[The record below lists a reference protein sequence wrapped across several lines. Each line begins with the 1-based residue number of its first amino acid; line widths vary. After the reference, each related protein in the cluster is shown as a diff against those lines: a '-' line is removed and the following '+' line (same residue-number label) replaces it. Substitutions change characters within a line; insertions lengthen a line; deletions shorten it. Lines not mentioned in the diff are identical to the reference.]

1 MSAVDYAPT
10 RRRSARSS
18 RRTLALPR
26 RHIGRTVALS
36 LKPRDESMKSIRLLP
51 AATVVSSAAIL
62 LAVSTAAADVV
73 TGTVTPA
80 GATVVVVDS
89 SGAVVAKLSSGP
101 YQLQLPVGKFKARC
115 TAPKEREQEFLSLS
129 DPVTV
134 NINCG

>member
-1 MSAVDYAPT
+1 MT
-10 RRRSARSS
+10 
-18 RRTLALPR
+18 
-26 RHIGRTVALS
+26 
-36 LKPRDESMKSIRLLP
+36 SIRFLS
-51 AATVVSSAAIL
+51 AATILSTGAMCLAA
-62 LAVSTAAADVV
+62 ATASADVV
-73 TGTVTPA
+73 TGTVTPQ
-80 GATVVVVDS
+80 GATVVIVDA

>member
-1 MSAVDYAPT
+1 MPAT
-10 RRRSARSS
+10 ARAS
-18 RRTLALPR
+18 TKAALPR
-26 RHIGRTVALS
+26 RHAGRTFDPHPKA
-36 LKPRDESMKSIRLLP
+36 RDEFMKSTVFLS
-51 AATVVSSAAIL
+51 AATILSIGVMWLAAP
-62 LAVSTAAADVV
+62 TASADVV
-73 TGTVTPA
+73 TGTVTPQ
-80 GATVVVVDS
+80 GATAVIVDS